1 MPVHNAG
8 RFLDAAIESI
18 LAQTFDD
25 FEFVILDDG
34 SDDGSGERLRE
45 WAARD
50 RRIRL
55 IGDGRRRGPAGSS
68 NLVTRAARAPLVARM
83 DADDV
88 ARPHRLARQ
97 LDLLR
102 RQPSVVLIGGL
113 FTLTDEA
120 GRRVRDAPFYRR
132 GTGPLRPPFCHP
144 SILFRATAFQAIG
157 GYRPACDGWEDLDL
171 YLRLATQGEVLVVP
185 EVLIDVRL
193 SGGTTRFRDGDRR
206 FRAAADLMF
215 QCMERYRRV
224 GSYDDMLEAGP
235 IAPHRPA
242 PAVFVSSGATTLWR
256 GRRPGVLWPMLR
268 ESRFEPRLGSL
279 IALAWAIWAEVSPR
293 SLRFA
298 LQSLL
303 KLRNRLARQPLADHY
318 VWRPAAP
325 LARAAP
331 ARSIAAAP
339 PATNVARLP

>member
-18 LAQTFDD
+18 CTQTFED

-34 SDDGSGERLRE
+34 SDDGSGDRLRA

-68 NLVTRAARAPLVARM
+68 NLVARAAVAPLIARM

-102 RQPSVVLIGGL
+102 RRPSAVLIGGL

-120 GRRVRDAPFYRR
+120 GRRVRDAAYYHR
-132 GTGPLRPPFCHP
+132 GAGPLRPSFCHP
-144 SILFRATAFQAIG
+144 SILFRAAAFQAIG
-157 GYRPACDGWEDLDL
+157 GYRAACDGWEDLDL
-171 YLRLATQGEVLVVP
+171 YLRLATQGEVLVLS
-185 EVLIDVRL
+185 EELIDVRL

-215 QCMERYRRV
+215 HCMERYRRV
-224 GSYDDMLEAGP
+224 GSYDDVLAA
-235 IAPHRPA
+235 APLAPRRPT

-256 GRRPGVLWPMLR
+256 GRRPGVLWQMLR
-268 ESRFEPRLGSL
+268 GARFEPRLGSL
-279 IALAWAIWAEVSPR
+279 TALAWAIWAEASPR
-293 SLRFA
+293 SLRFV
-298 LQSLL
+298 LQSLV
-303 KLRNRLARQPLADHY
+303 KLRNRLAGRALADHY

-325 LARAAP
+325 LARSAP
-331 ARSIAAAP
+331 ARSIVPAP
-339 PATNVARLP
+339 PTIKVARLP